1 MGALTIS
8 FIGFSAILILAFL
21 RFPLALSMGL
31 VGVIGFGELTNY
43 RAAISNIGRLVMDLG
58 QSYSLSVLPLFILM
72 GLLVEKGGM
81 AKQLYK
87 AAYAFLGD
95 KKGGLAMS
103 TVVACGM
110 FSAISGSSI
119 ATAATMS
126 KVAMPEMRRYKY
138 ADSLATA
145 SIAAGGT
152 LGILIPPS
160 VILVIYGLL
169 TEQSIGKLFM
179 AGFLPGMLGILFYT
193 LAVFFVVSR
202 NPSLGPA
209 GESTSWPER
218 LLALKNVWTTLALFI
233 FVIGGIYIGLFSATE
248 AAGMGAAGAL
258 VIALSSGTLNIK
270 VYLDVLRDASVLA
283 AKLFALLF
291 GATMFSNFLN
301 RAGLPDA
308 LLGIINSF
316 DLSAIA
322 VIGIILLIYI
332 LLGCVFES
340 MSMILLT
347 VPIFVPLVK
356 NLAPELGLGPDL
368 VLIWFGILVVV
379 VTEISLITPA
389 IGLNVFVLKGVV
401 KNVSVGTIFYGV
413 TPFWIV
419 DIIRLAIIVM
429 FPAIALFLPSM
440 MF

>member
-1 MGALTIS
+1 MDGFTVSL
-8 FIGFSAILILAFL
+8 IGFAAILVLAFM

-43 RAAISNIGRLVMDLG
+43 RAAISNLGRLVLDLG

-72 GLLVEKGGM
+72 GLLVDKGGM
-81 AKQLYK
+81 AQQLYR

-126 KVAMPEMRRYKY
+126 KVAMPEMRRYRY

-179 AGFLPGMLGILFYT
+179 AGFIPGFIGILFYT
-193 LAVFFVVSR
+193 LAVYFVVTR

-209 GESTSWPER
+209 GERTPWPER
-218 LLALKNVWTTLALFI
+218 LMALKDVWTTLALFI

-258 VIALSSGTLNIK
+258 LITFLKGSLKRG
-270 VYLDVLRDASVLA
+270 VLLEVSREASLLT

-291 GATMFSNFLN
+291 GASMFSNFLN

-308 LLGIINSF
+308 LLGIINYF
-316 DLSAIA
+316 ELSGLA
-322 VIGIILLIYI
+322 VIFIILIIYI

-347 VPIFVPLVK
+347 VPIFAPLVQS
-356 NLAPELGLGPDL
+356 LGFD
-368 VLIWFGILVVV
+368 LIWFGILVVV
-379 VTEISLITPA
+379 VTEISLITPP
-389 IGLNVFVLKGVV
+389 IGLNVFVLKGVI
-401 KNVSVGTIFYGV
+401 KDVSVFTIFKGV
-413 TPFWIV
+413 TPFWVV
-419 DIIRLAIIVM
+419 DIFRLALIAFV
-429 FPAIALFLPSM
+429 PALALFLPSM
-440 MF
+440 M

>member
-1 MGALTIS
+1 
-8 FIGFSAILILAFL
+8 
-21 RFPLALSMGL
+21 MGL

-209 GESTSWPER
+209 GESTSWSDR

-248 AAGMGAAGAL
+248 AAGMGAAGAG
-258 VIALSSGTLNIK
+258 ALLEQSSMAMT
-270 VYLDVLRDASVLA
+270 ASVGA
-283 AKLFALLF
+283 VGGGGDFNASSTTGFAQKKKKKNKKHVFDPNSNLMKHDFEAHVRNNFRRPYVCSFAGCGQAFSRIYTLKVHERSHENYSKYHEYKRDPQLYF
-291 GATMFSNFLN
+291 DPNMEDHTNHHLSEFQNTLSMFDKQF
-301 RAGLPDA
+301 
-308 LLGIINSF
+308 
-316 DLSAIA
+316 
-322 VIGIILLIYI
+322 
-332 LLGCVFES
+332 
-340 MSMILLT
+340 
-347 VPIFVPLVK
+347 
-356 NLAPELGLGPDL
+356 
-368 VLIWFGILVVV
+368 
-379 VTEISLITPA
+379 
-389 IGLNVFVLKGVV
+389 
-401 KNVSVGTIFYGV
+401 
-413 TPFWIV
+413 
-419 DIIRLAIIVM
+419 
-429 FPAIALFLPSM
+429 
-440 MF
+440 

>member
-1 MGALTIS
+1 MDPLSIS
-8 FIGFSAILILAFL
+8 LIGFAAILFLAFL

-31 VGVIGFGELTNY
+31 VGVIGFGELSGY
-43 RAAISNIGRLVMDLG
+43 RAAISNLGRLVMDLG

-81 AKQLYK
+81 AKQLYR

-179 AGFLPGMLGILFYT
+179 AGFIPGFIGIVFYT
-193 LAVFFVVSR
+193 LAVKFVVAR
-202 NPSLGPA
+202 DASLGPA
-209 GESTSWPER
+209 GERTEWKER
-218 LLALKNVWTTLALFI
+218 LLALKDVWTTLALFI

-258 VIALSSGTLNIK
+258 LITFLKGALSRKILM
-270 VYLDVLRDASVLA
+270 DVGREAALLT

-291 GATMFSNFLN
+291 GASMFSNFLN

-308 LLGIINSF
+308 LMGVINSF
-316 DLSAIA
+316 ELSGLA
-322 VIGIILLIYI
+322 VIFIILLIYV

-347 VPIFVPLVK
+347 VPIFAPLVHQ
-356 NLAPELGLGPDL
+356 LGFD
-368 VLIWFGILVVV
+368 LIWFGILVVV
-379 VTEISLITPA
+379 VTEISLITPP

-401 KNVSVGTIFYGV
+401 RDVSVSTIFKGV
-413 TPFWIV
+413 TPFAPTNSRSI
-419 DIIRLAIIVM
+419 L
-429 FPAIALFLPSM
+429 IAPLCILFALSHS
-440 MF
+440 FSFHIGRRGVA

>member
-1 MGALTIS
+1 MDGFTIS
-8 FIGFSAILILAFL
+8 MIGFGAIVLLAFL
-21 RFPLALSMGL
+21 RFPLALAMGM

-43 RAAISNIGRLVMDLG
+43 RAAISNLGRLVLDLG

-72 GLLVEKGGM
+72 GLLVDRGGM
-81 AKQLYK
+81 AQQLYR
-87 AAYAFLGD
+87 AAYAFLGN

-126 KVAMPEMRRYKY
+126 KVAMPEMRRYRY

-160 VILVIYGLL
+160 VILVIYGIL

-179 AGFLPGMLGILFYT
+179 AGFLPGFLGILLYT
-193 LAVFFVVSR
+193 LAVYFVVTR

-209 GESTSWPER
+209 GERTAWPQR
-218 LLALKNVWTTLALFI
+218 LLALKDVWTTLSLFV
-233 FVIGGIYIGLFSATE
+233 FVIGGIYIGVFSATE

-258 VIALSSGTLNIK
+258 LITFFKGNLTGGVLLEVSREAALLT
-270 VYLDVLRDASVLA
+270 

-291 GATMFSNFLN
+291 GASMFSNFLN
-301 RAGLPDA
+301 RAGFPDA
-308 LLGIINSF
+308 LLNIINYF
-316 DLSAIA
+316 ELSGLS
-322 VIGIILLIYI
+322 VILLILLIYI

-347 VPIFVPLVK
+347 VPIFAPLVHT
-356 NLAPELGLGPDL
+356 LGFD
-368 VLIWFGILVVV
+368 LIWFGILVVV
-379 VTEISLITPA
+379 VTEISLITPP
-389 IGLNVFVLKGVV
+389 IGLNVFVLKGVIKDV
-401 KNVSVGTIFYGV
+401 PVSTIFRGV

-419 DIIRLAIIVM
+419 DIIRLGLIAFI
-429 FPAIALFLPSM
+429 PSLALFLPSM
-440 MF
+440 MY

>member
-1 MGALTIS
+1 MDGFTIS
-8 FIGFSAILILAFL
+8 MIGFGAVVLLAFL
-21 RFPLALSMGL
+21 RFPLALAMGL
-31 VGVIGFGELTNY
+31 VGVVGFGELTNY
-43 RAAISNIGRLVMDLG
+43 RAAISNLGRLVLDLG

-72 GLLVEKGGM
+72 GLLVDRGGM
-81 AKQLYK
+81 AQQLYK

-95 KKGGLAMS
+95 KRGGLAMS

-126 KVAMPEMRRYKY
+126 KVAMPEMRRYRY

-160 VILVIYGLL
+160 VILVIYGIL

-179 AGFLPGMLGILFYT
+179 AGFLPGFLGILLYT
-193 LAVFFVVSR
+193 LAVYFVVTR

-209 GESTSWPER
+209 GERTAWPQR
-218 LLALKNVWTTLALFI
+218 LLALKDVWTTLSLFL
-233 FVIGGIYIGLFSATE
+233 FVIGGIYIGVFSATE

-258 VIALSSGTLNIK
+258 LITFFKGNLTGGVLLEVSREAALLT
-270 VYLDVLRDASVLA
+270 

-291 GATMFSNFLN
+291 GASMFSNFLN
-301 RAGLPDA
+301 RAGFPDA
-308 LLGIINSF
+308 LLDIINYF
-316 DLSAIA
+316 QLSGLS
-322 VIGIILLIYI
+322 VILLILLIYI

-347 VPIFVPLVK
+347 VPIFAPLVHT
-356 NLAPELGLGPDL
+356 LGFD
-368 VLIWFGILVVV
+368 LIWFGILVVV
-379 VTEISLITPA
+379 VTEISLITPP
-389 IGLNVFVLKGVV
+389 IGLNVFVLKGVIKDV
-401 KNVSVGTIFYGV
+401 PVSTIFRGV

-419 DIIRLAIIVM
+419 DILRLGLIAFI
-429 FPAIALFLPSM
+429 PSLALFLPSM
-440 MF
+440 MY